1 MRMAEP
7 QARLR
12 SYLKKLRKRRIIE
25 ILAAFIGGGWL
36 LVEVVER
43 LFVGH
48 YGFPE
53 KTIDITVV
61 SVIGVLLATLVWR
74 WFCGKD
80 KRPGNIKFE
89 VLLVPLILL
98 LTLAI
103 DLAFLLKVFGI
114 PGKILL
120 VAAVAAC
127 LGIAWVILKL
137 SQWAAAPSSSS
148 VERVQAPAESLAP
161 TLAVPDKSIVVLPFK
176 NIGADPEQ
184 DYFCEGLAE
193 ELINVLT
200 QVKDLRVV
208 ARTSAFSFQG
218 KDEDIREIGKKL
230 NVENVLEGSVRKAGQ
245 KLRIT
250 AQLINVADGY
260 HLWSERFDR
269 EMTDV
274 FAIQDEIAQ
283 AVSLKMKRGLRSKTA
298 AGVPKRYTENVEAY
312 NLYLKGIYWRR
323 MLTVEKI
330 SKSIDDF
337 SRAIEMDPGYA
348 LAFAGLAY
356 AYLVSS
362 FYSPTSPKDLY
373 PKAKQAALRA
383 LELDDDLAEAHEAL
397 GVVKSYWEWDWHG
410 LEREMRKALEL
421 NPGYIWAY
429 FHLANNDLM
438 HGRFEKAI
446 EMSRDILAID
456 PLNSAFSRNLGEGYL
471 RAGRLKEAE
480 ETLRNTLEL
489 DPLLPFTSILL
500 GYVLLKQSR
509 PEEALEAM
517 RKDTLKR
524 SVLELNLGIV
534 YARMGKPEEARRI
547 LTDWLARSRNEHV
560 APYMMALLHF
570 ALGDKDSGFEWL
582 EKGFQEHDGWLTG
595 IKVDYL
601 LENVRD
607 DPRFR
612 ALLKKMN
619 LLEP

>member
-1 MRMAEP
+1 MTSTFSTV
-7 QARLR
+7 LTK
-12 SYLKKLRKRRIIE
+12 LKTRHIIE
-25 ILAAFIGGGWL
+25 TLAAFIGGGWL

-43 LFVGH
+43 LLVSH
-48 YGFPE
+48 YGLPE
-53 KTIDITVV
+53 ELIDLTVV
-61 SVIGVLLATLVWR
+61 SVIGALLATLAWR
-74 WFCGKD
+74 WFRSAD
-80 KRPGNIKFE
+80 KRPGNIKVE
-89 VLLVPLILL
+89 ILLVPLIILGTLSVDLTIFHGIIGISGKTLL
-98 LTLAI
+98 I
-103 DLAFLLKVFGI
+103 
-114 PGKILL
+114 
-120 VAAVAAC
+120 AAVAVC
-127 LGIAWVILKL
+127 MGIAWIILKSL
-137 SQWAAAPSSSS
+137 QWAAAVPQSSSDL
-148 VERVQAPAESLAP
+148 VKKPAESANAASIIP
-161 TLAVPDKSIVVLPFK
+161 QKSIVVLPFK

-283 AVSLKMKRGLRSKTA
+283 AVSLKMKSGLRSKTT

-323 MLTVEKI
+323 MLTVDKI
-330 SKSIDDF
+330 SKSIDYF
-337 SRAIEMDPGYA
+337 GRAIEMDPGYA

-356 AYLVSS
+356 AYLVLS
-362 FYSPTSPKDLY
+362 FYSPTPPRDLY

-410 LEREMRKALEL
+410 LGREMRKALEL

-429 FHLANNDLM
+429 FHLANNDLIQ
-438 HGRFEKAI
+438 GRFEKAI

-456 PLNSAFSRNLGEGYL
+456 PLNSAFSRNLGECYL
-471 RAGRLKEAE
+471 RAGRLEEAE

-500 GYVLLKQSR
+500 GYVLLKRSR

-517 RKDTLKR
+517 RKETLKG

-560 APYMMALLHF
+560 VPYTMALLHF
-570 ALGDKDSGFEWL
+570 ALDDKDSGFEWL
-582 EKGFQEHDGWLTG
+582 EKGFQEHDGWLMG

-601 LENVRD
+601 LEHVRD

-619 LLEP
+619 LA

>member
-1 MRMAEP
+1 MPEGDGKTPRAFFG
-7 QARLR
+7 
-12 SYLKKLRKRRIIE
+12 KLRKRRIIE
-25 ILAAFIGGGWL
+25 TLAAFIGGGWL
-36 LVEVVER
+36 LIEVVER
-43 LFVGH
+43 LLVGH
-48 YGFPE
+48 YNFPKE
-53 KTIDITVV
+53 SIDLTVV
-61 SVIGVLLATLVWR
+61 SVIGALLATLAWR
-74 WFCGKD
+74 WFGGTG
-80 KRPGNIKFE
+80 KRPGNIKIE
-89 VLLVPLILL
+89 ILLVPLIILGTLSVDLTIFLGIIGISGKTLL
-98 LTLAI
+98 I
-103 DLAFLLKVFGI
+103 
-114 PGKILL
+114 
-120 VAAVAAC
+120 AAVAVC
-127 LGIAWVILKL
+127 LGIAWIILKSL
-137 SQWAAAPSSSS
+137 QWAAAAPQSSSDL
-148 VERVQAPAESLAP
+148 VKKPAESTSSASVIP
-161 TLAVPDKSIVVLPFK
+161 QKSIVVLPFK

-230 NVENVLEGSVRKAGQ
+230 NVEHVLEGSVRKAGQ

-312 NLYLKGIYWRR
+312 HLYLKGIYWRR
-323 MLTVEKI
+323 MLTVDKI

-337 SRAIEMDPGYA
+337 SRAIELDPGYA

-356 AYLVSS
+356 AYLVLS
-362 FYSPTSPKDLY
+362 FYSPTPPKDLY

-397 GVVKSYWEWDWHG
+397 GVVKSYWEWDWPG

-429 FHLANNDLM
+429 FHLVNNDLM

-471 RAGRLKEAE
+471 RAGRLEEAE

-517 RKDTLKR
+517 RKDTLKG
-524 SVLELNLGIV
+524 SFLELNLGIV
-534 YARMGKPEEARRI
+534 YARMGKPEDARRI

-560 APYMMALLHF
+560 VPYIMALLHF

-582 EKGFQEHDGWLTG
+582 EKGFQEHDGWLMG

-601 LENVRD
+601 LEDVRD

-619 LLEP
+619 LA